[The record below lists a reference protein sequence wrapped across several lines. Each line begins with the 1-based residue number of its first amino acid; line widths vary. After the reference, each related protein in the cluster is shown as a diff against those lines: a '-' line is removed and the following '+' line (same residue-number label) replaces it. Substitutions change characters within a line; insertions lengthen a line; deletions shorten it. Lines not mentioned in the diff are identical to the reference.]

1 MHVEKIQKIV
11 LVGGGHSH
19 ITVLEQLANHPL
31 SGGQLTLIT
40 DSQTTIYS
48 GMVPGFVAGQYR
60 QEELE
65 IDIKRLAQQAKAYVV
80 LSKAVKIDTKE
91 QQILLE
97 NGPPIHYD
105 IASFDIGATMVGRDL
120 PGIRQHTTTTRPL
133 GLFIKQVDK
142 IVQAAQKHYST
153 TTPFRIVVVG
163 AGMGGIELAFTLQ
176 QRLQQNISTTIQILI
191 LQNKPRILA
200 HYADSLVRRVHQLG
214 KERDIRIQCN
224 RKVVAVE
231 PNTVI
236 LADGERIHCQAI
248 LWVTGP
254 ASQPMFKES
263 GLSTDNSGFV
273 RVHST
278 LQIENQTNLFATG
291 DCATL
296 IDYPQTSKAGV
307 YAIRQGTFITR
318 NIRALLSGKP
328 LQSYRPQKDFLAHIN
343 LGDGRALGT
352 KWGRLVEGK
361 WVMTLKD
368 WIDKSFVKRFQ
379 SHA

>member
-1 MHVEKIQKIV
+1 MRIENPQKIV

-19 ITVLEQLANHPL
+19 ITVLEQFANHPL
-31 SGGQLTLIT
+31 SGGQLTLVT

-65 IDIKRLAQQAKAYVV
+65 IDIKRLAQQAKARVV
-80 LSKAVKIDTKE
+80 LSKAVKIDIKE
-91 QQILLE
+91 RQILLK
-97 NGPPIHYD
+97 NGLPIHYD

-133 GLFIKQVDK
+133 GLFIKRVDG
-142 IVQAAQKHYST
+142 IVQAAQKHCA

-176 QRLQQNISTTIQILI
+176 QRLRQNTSTTIQILI
-191 LQNKPRILA
+191 LQNEPRILA

-214 KERDIRIQCN
+214 KEKDVQIQCN
-224 RKVVAVE
+224 SKVVAVE
-231 PNTVI
+231 PNRVI
-236 LADGERIHCQAI
+236 LAGGECIHCQAI

-254 ASQPMFKES
+254 ASYPMFRKS

-296 IDYPQTSKAGV
+296 IDYPQTPKAGV
-307 YAIRQGTFITR
+307 YAIRQGTFITH

-328 LQSYRPQKDFLAHIN
+328 LQSYRPQKDFLALIN

-352 KWGRLVEGK
+352 KWGRLIEGK

-368 WIDKSFVKRFQ
+368 WIDKRFVKRFQ
-379 SHA
+379 SPA

>member
-1 MHVEKIQKIV
+1 MKVEKLQKIV

-19 ITVLEQLANHPL
+19 ITVLEQFANHPL
-31 SGGQLTLIT
+31 SDSQLTLVT

-65 IDIKRLAQQAKAYVV
+65 IDIKKLAQQAKAQVV
-80 LSKAVKIDTKE
+80 ISKAVKIDTQERK
-91 QQILLE
+91 ILLA
-97 NGPPIHYD
+97 NGLPIRYD
-105 IASFDIGATMVGRDL
+105 IASFNIGATMAGRYL
-120 PGIRQHTTTTRPL
+120 PGIHQHTTKTRPL

-142 IVQAAQKHYST
+142 ILQAAQKHYST
-153 TTPFRIVVVG
+153 TTPFRVVVVG

-176 QRLQQNISTTIQILI
+176 QRLQQNVSTTVQVLI
-191 LQNKPRILA
+191 LQNKPRILD
-200 HYADSLVRRVHQLG
+200 HYSDSLAHRVHQLG
-214 KERDIRIQCN
+214 KERNIKIQCN

-236 LADGERIHCQAI
+236 LEDGKCIHCQAV

-254 ASQPMFKES
+254 DSHPIFKES
-263 GLSTDNSGFV
+263 GLSTDDLGFV

-278 LQIENQTNLFATG
+278 LQIENQNNLFATG

-296 IDYPQTSKAGV
+296 TDYPQTPKAGV
-307 YAIRQGTFITR
+307 YAIRQGTYITR
-318 NIRALLSGKP
+318 NIRSLLSGKP
-328 LQSYRPQKDFLAHIN
+328 LHIYRPQKDFLALIN
-343 LGDGRALGT
+343 LGNGRALGT
-352 KWGRLVEGK
+352 KWGQLVEGK

-368 WIDKSFVKRFQ
+368 RIDRSFVKRFQ
-379 SHA
+379 ALT

>member
-1 MHVEKIQKIV
+1 MQVEKLRKIV

-19 ITVLEQLANHPL
+19 ITVLEQFASHPL
-31 SGGQLTLIT
+31 SGGQLTLVT
-40 DSQTTIYS
+40 DSQTTVYS

-65 IDIKRLAQQAKAYVV
+65 IDMKRLAQKAKAHVV

-91 QQILLE
+91 RQILLA
-97 NGPPIHYD
+97 NGLSIRYD
-105 IASFDIGATMVGRDL
+105 IASFDIGATMAGRNL

-142 IVQAAQKHYST
+142 IVQAAQKHCST

-163 AGMGGIELAFTLQ
+163 AGMGGIELSFTLQ
-176 QRLQQNISTTIQILI
+176 QRLRQNVSTAVQILI
-191 LQNKPRILA
+191 LQNNPRILD
-200 HYADSLVRRVHQLG
+200 HYADSLARRVHQLS
-214 KERDIRIQCN
+214 KEKDVQIQCN

-273 RVHST
+273 RVHPT

-296 IDYPQTSKAGV
+296 IDYPQTSRAGV

-328 LQSYRPQKDFLAHIN
+328 LQTYRPQQDFLALIN

-352 KWGRLVEGK
+352 KWGQLVEGK

-368 WIDKSFVKRFQ
+368 WIDRRFVKRFQ
-379 SHA
+379 SFT